1 MLTPVLTVNIVWYV
15 NTSTNSKLNTS
26 KVNIVWYVNTL
37 TVLTVNIVW
46 YVNTST
52 NSKHCMVC

>member
-15 NTSTNSKLNTS
+15 NTSTNSKHCM
-26 KVNIVWYVNTL
+26 ICML
-37 TVLTVNIVW
+37 TPVLTVNIVW

-52 NSKHCMVC
+52 NSKRCMVC

>member
-1 MLTPVLTVNIVWYV
+1 MLTPVLTV
-15 NTSTNSKLNTS
+15 KHGM
-26 KVNIVWYVNTL
+26 L
-37 TVLTVNIVW
+37 TPVLTVNIVW

>member
-15 NTSTNSKLNTS
+15 NTSTNSKL
-26 KVNIVWYVNTL
+26 YGML
-37 TVLTVNIVW
+37 TPVLTVNIVW

>member
-15 NTSTNSKLNTS
+15 NTSNSKRCMVVTP
-26 KVNIVWYVNTL
+26 
-37 TVLTVNIVW
+37 VLTVNIVW